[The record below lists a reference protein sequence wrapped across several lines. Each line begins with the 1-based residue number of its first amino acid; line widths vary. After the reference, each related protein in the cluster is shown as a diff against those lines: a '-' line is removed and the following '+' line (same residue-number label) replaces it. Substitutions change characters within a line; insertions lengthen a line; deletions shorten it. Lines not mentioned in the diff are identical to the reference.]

1 LVILLCNVLCFLG
14 KRHSKGELS
23 LLLGELRKVWC
34 PHFTIEVNFNIL
46 NFIVFFWGGSL
57 KVYVV
62 NLSVFS
68 FLVFCDYIHFVL
80 LMVKNEFHVVESV
93 CKVDENAS
101 TTPIETLASLVLNV
115 ESTGLQLGNLFYV
128 EVMQFARL

>member
-1 LVILLCNVLCFLG
+1 
-14 KRHSKGELS
+14 
-23 LLLGELRKVWC
+23 LLLGESRKVWC

-46 NFIVFFWGGSL
+46 NFIVFFGGGSS

-68 FLVFCDYIHFVL
+68 FLVFCDYIHFVF

-101 TTPIETLASLVLNV
+101 TTPIQMFVSLVLDV
-115 ESTGLQLGNLFYV
+115 ESIRLQLGNLFYV
-128 EVMQFARL
+128 EVMQFELL

>member
-1 LVILLCNVLCFLG
+1 
-14 KRHSKGELS
+14 
-23 LLLGELRKVWC
+23 
-34 PHFTIEVNFNIL
+34 
-46 NFIVFFWGGSL
+46 
-57 KVYVV
+57 
-62 NLSVFS
+62 
-68 FLVFCDYIHFVL
+68 
-80 LMVKNEFHVVESV
+80 MVKNEFHVVESV